1 MYRVVFYCPDKHIK
15 YDGNTPYRTGV
26 GGGITARVRMAKAL
40 SKAGH
45 EVVMVVNCPRRERIN
60 GVEYL
65 PLGNVRKIEGD
76 VLIANT
82 SGGAMD
88 LRPVLDLETNVRLQ
102 LVWAHGT
109 IKPTGLEEVGYDYL
123 YAVSNF
129 VADVAHLDWGI
140 PHERIFVVYNAYE
153 EELFSQAERKN
164 PIRDPFR
171 LVYFTHPS
179 KGLDTAVAVLKRLR
193 AANPDFHLFVF
204 GGPGLWGQEET
215 EPQQEEGLC
224 YKGLIGQREL
234 AFELLQC
241 SYSLQLQEREE
252 PGALAIVDAMR
263 AGCIIVGS
271 PVGCY
276 PEMVEHGR
284 AGLLIPGDHWTN
296 TTRDQAA
303 TTILGLME
311 DQVAGESLRRKA
323 QAVIWE
329 CDTMARVWTGHWD
342 WRFSDEKGEAASNGA
357 YDAQSCS
364 SCGGR
369 RLLLEDG
376 YHCVGCGWYERDHG
390 AHS

>member
-1 MYRVVFYCPDKHIK
+1 MYRVVFYCPDKHIE

-45 EVVMVVNCPRRERIN
+45 EVVMVVNCPRRERID
-60 GVEYL
+60 GVEYI
-65 PLGNVRKIEGD
+65 PLGKARRIEGD

-88 LRPVLDLETNVRLQ
+88 LRSVLDLETNVRLR

-109 IKPTGLEEVGYDYL
+109 IKPTGLEEVGCDYL

-129 VADVAHLDWGI
+129 VAGVAHSDWGI
-140 PHERIFVVYNAYE
+140 PQERIFVVYNAYE
-153 EELFSQAERKN
+153 EELFSRAERLH
-164 PIRDPFR
+164 PVRDLFR
-171 LVYFTHPS
+171 LVYFSHPS
-179 KGLDTAVAVLKRLR
+179 KGLDTAIAVLKRLR
-193 AANPDFHLFVF
+193 AVNPRFHLLVF

-215 EPQQEEGLC
+215 ALIQEEGLC

-234 AFELLQC
+234 ASELLQC
-241 SYSLQLQEREE
+241 SFSLQLQEREE

-276 PEMVEHGR
+276 PEMVEHGHV
-284 AGLLIPGDHWTN
+284 GQLITGDHRTDK
-296 TTRDQAA
+296 TRDQAA
-303 TTILGLME
+303 STIVELVK
-311 DQVAGESLRRKA
+311 DQEVCTSLRRNA
-323 QAVIWE
+323 QAVIWD
-329 CDTMARVWTGHWD
+329 CDTMAHVWTVHWD
-342 WRFSDEKGEAASNGA
+342 WWFSGKNSEAVSDEVYVS
-357 YDAQSCS
+357 QSCS

-376 YHCVGCGWYERDHG
+376 CHCVGCGKYERNLG
-390 AHS
+390 AYS